1 MILLVWREAKHSRQ
15 RGLRFNANNIIM
27 TANDGILLVKKIVIG
42 VVVTVV
48 PFAILF
54 GGLVLLQNILQ

>member
-1 MILLVWREAKHSRQ
+1 MTLSSGERLNPLAS
-15 RGLRFNANNIIM
+15 GLCFKVNNCIM

-42 VVVTVV
+42 VIVTVV

-54 GGLVLLQNILQ
+54 GGLVLLQKILQ